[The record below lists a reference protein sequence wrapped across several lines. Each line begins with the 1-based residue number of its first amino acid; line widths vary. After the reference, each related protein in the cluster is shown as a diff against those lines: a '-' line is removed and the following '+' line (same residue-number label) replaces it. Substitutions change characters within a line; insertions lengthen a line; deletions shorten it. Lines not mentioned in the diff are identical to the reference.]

1 MLGDWSALDTWIVI
15 TAALAAMSCALPGT
29 WLLLRRQSL
38 LGDAISH
45 AVLPGIV
52 LAYLLVH
59 QLQHAGVITRET
71 ALLIRHPCLFA
82 GAAITGILSGWLSDQ
97 LARLGRLDSGAALGV
112 VYTSMFA
119 AGLLL
124 IRLAAD
130 RAHIDPGCV
139 LYGNLETIVT
149 DTWGKTGVPRAV
161 VINGALFLMNVVL
174 MFLFYKEL
182 TVCVFD
188 PAMAISIGIPANRV
202 QQALLACTG
211 ATVVASFESVGSI
224 LVIAMLVVPPA
235 CAVLLTE
242 RLSRVLTIAVL
253 IAAAAAL
260 GGHVAA
266 LTVPALVRQVLQWP
280 ELGDATTAG
289 MMAVAAGG
297 LFLGCWVLSP
307 QDGLIRQ
314 YRDQWRLR
322 DRILDEDVLGTLFR
336 RGHELSQPWT
346 LADLARLTDVPQTRL
361 QESLKRLQRLEH
373 VVAVEGGYLLSET
386 GAQRAQGL
394 VRSHRLWESYLA
406 EHFQLTDRQLHHS
419 AEQVEHYLDRDL
431 REHLAEELHQP
442 VQDPHGARIPPAGDA
457 APSR

>member
-29 WLLLRRQSL
+29 LLLLRRQSL

-59 QLQHAGVITRET
+59 QLQHTGVISRET

-82 GAAITGILSGWLSDQ
+82 GAAFTGILSGWLSEQ
-97 LARLGRLDSGAALGV
+97 LSRIGRLESGAALGV

-149 DTWGKTGVPRAV
+149 DTWGDTGIPRAV
-161 VINGALFLMNVVL
+161 VVNGVLFALNSLLLVV
-174 MFLFYKEL
+174 FYKEL
-182 TVCVFD
+182 AVCVFD

-224 LVIAMLVVPPA
+224 LVIAMLVVPSA
-235 CAVLLTE
+235 CAVLLSE
-242 RLSRVLTIAVL
+242 RLPRVLAFAVV
-253 IAAAAAL
+253 IAALSAL

-266 LTVPALVRQVLQWP
+266 LTVPQIARAVLQWP

-297 LFLGCWVLSP
+297 LFLCCWVLSP
-307 QDGLIRQ
+307 HDGLVRQ

-322 DRILDEDVLGTLFR
+322 QRILDEDVLGILFR
-336 RGHELSQPWT
+336 RGQQLSNPWT
-346 LADLARLTDVPQTRL
+346 LAELSQLMRVPLSRL
-361 QESLKRLQRLEH
+361 QKSLHRLCRIGNIEAIGVGYALTESGR
-373 VVAVEGGYLLSET
+373 
-386 GAQRAQGL
+386 QRAQGL

-419 AEQVEHYLDRDL
+419 AEQVEHLLDRDL
-431 REHLAEELHQP
+431 REHLAEELRQP
-442 VQDPHGARIPPAGDA
+442 VQDPHGAKIPPAGDL
-457 APSR
+457 PQ